1 MSVKSIG
8 TMLTQLSG
16 LLGTK
21 DLNNWEQDFV
31 ENNFDKFKEKGST
44 TWMSDTVVDIIDKL
58 YNKHFS

>member
-1 MSVKSIG
+1 
-8 TMLTQLSG
+8 MLTQLSG